1 LLGSSYPRPSP
12 FYSAA
17 NEHTRL
23 KNEHTG
29 KWTERGAG
37 GCASLAH
44 LDLSE
49 MEGKI
54 TAAAHT
60 TTTSTDTRT
69 RTVEAVMKIVTE
81 LRKKHQPRVDSSTDR
96 VSTVGLVLEAGCHIS
111 AVCS

>member
-1 LLGSSYPRPSP
+1 MQ
-12 FYSAA
+12 
-17 NEHTRL
+17 EL
-23 KNEHTG
+23 KDELFASETLPHAVEG
-29 KWTERGAG
+29 RRCW

-54 TAAAHT
+54 SAAAYT
-60 TTTSTDTRT
+60 TSTSTDTRT